1 MRKMRC
7 RRWRRIPPHS
17 GNEAGDKAA
26 TGVFLPHPGA
36 ICLRLRLR
44 EGTLWKH
51 MSRFRG
57 DCPAW
62 WAAGML
68 LALAVQSVAC
78 QSETPVTV
86 VDIPV
91 PPLVTNLEGEPTPPM
106 SVTPP
111 GSPAADCSRLSPGIA
126 EARLLTR
133 LQYDN
138 TVRDLLGELSVP
150 DRGFPEE
157 NLLLGFGN
165 NADAHRASLLLAER
179 HLAAAKDL
187 ATAAVARGT
196 DQLLPCPAGDRSE
209 ACVSS
214 FITQFGYKAFRRPIH
229 ADESAP
235 LLELWRTANA
245 NWGFD
250 EALQLLLQTFLQS
263 PQLLYR
269 TESAQPEPSP
279 AGAPAAA
286 GVGAVALD
294 AYQIASRLSYLLWNT
309 LPDAELFALAD
320 TGQLLD
326 AEVVRAQAR
335 RMLDDERARV
345 TVADFYRQ
353 WLGMSGFAGLTRDLP
368 DGVAEGSAADAFN
381 ASWQE
386 SLERFVQHTFW
397 DEGGNLA
404 ALLGSQTVF
413 LDTSLAGLYGMG
425 AADGFTAYQDS
436 NRAGIL
442 TQPGLMALLAH
453 ADQSAPVQRGKF
465 VREQVLCKPLPP
477 PPPDV
482 DTTPPDPDPGA
493 TTRERFRQHSAD
505 ARCSSCHRLL
515 EGVGFGL
522 EAFDQL
528 GRFRTEEFGIPV
540 DATGSVLDTGDK
552 ALDGAFD
559 GAQELAAKFAESPQ
573 VEACV
578 ATQWFR
584 YGMGRGEQVED
595 ICSLEQIKTDFSGAG
610 GDFRELL
617 IAMATTDA
625 FRFRPLGEQDLA
637 APVPGS
643 E

>member
-1 MRKMRC
+1 
-7 RRWRRIPPHS
+7 
-17 GNEAGDKAA
+17 
-26 TGVFLPHPGA
+26 
-36 ICLRLRLR
+36 
-44 EGTLWKH
+44 
-51 MSRFRG
+51 
-57 DCPAW
+57 
-62 WAAGML
+62 ML
-68 LALAVQSVAC
+68 LTVVQSLAC
-78 QSETPVTV
+78 QSETPPRV
-86 VDIPV
+86 VEISL
-91 PPLVTNLEGEPTPPM
+91 PPLVANPDANPTTPMAVAPPD
-106 SVTPP
+106 SSTV
-111 GSPAADCSRLSPGIA
+111 DCSKLSPGIA

-150 DRGFPEE
+150 ARGFPEE

-165 NADAHRASLLLAER
+165 NADAHRASLLLTER
-179 HLAAAKDL
+179 HLAAAEDL
-187 ATAAVARGT
+187 ATAAVARGV
-196 DQLLPCPAGDRSE
+196 DQLLPCAAGDRSE
-209 ACVSS
+209 GCISS
-214 FITQFGYKAFRRPIH
+214 FITQFGYRAYRRPIH

-235 LLELWRTANA
+235 LLELWRAANA
-245 NWGFD
+245 SWGFD
-250 EALQLLLQTFLQS
+250 EALQLLLQTFLQA

-269 TESAQPEPSP
+269 TESAQAEPSP
-279 AGAPAAA
+279 ASAAPVSA
-286 GVGAVALD
+286 GMGQAVTLD

-326 AEVVRAQAR
+326 KEIVREQAR
-335 RMLDDERARV
+335 RMIDDERARV
-345 TVADFYRQ
+345 TVADFYQQ

-368 DGVAEGSAADAFN
+368 GGVAEGGASDTFN
-381 ASWQE
+381 ASWQG

-397 DEGGNLA
+397 EEGGNLA

-413 LDTSLAGLYGMG
+413 LDAPLASLYGMPPG
-425 AADGFTAYQDS
+425 EGFSTFQDP

-505 ARCSSCHRLL
+505 ARCSSCHSLL

-540 DATGSVLDTGDK
+540 DTTGNLLATGDK
-552 ALDGAFD
+552 ELDGGFD
-559 GAQELAAKFAESPQ
+559 GAQELAAKFGESPQ
-573 VEACV
+573 VEACL

-584 YGMGRGEQVED
+584 YGMGRAEQQED
-595 ICSLEQIKTDFSGAG
+595 VCSLLQIKTDFAETG

-637 APVPGS
+637 GQ
-643 E
+643 

>member
-1 MRKMRC
+1 
-7 RRWRRIPPHS
+7 P
-17 GNEAGDKAA
+17 
-26 TGVFLPHPGA
+26 
-36 ICLRLRLR
+36 
-44 EGTLWKH
+44 
-51 MSRFRG
+51 
-57 DCPAW
+57 
-62 WAAGML
+62 
-68 LALAVQSVAC
+68 
-78 QSETPVTV
+78 
-86 VDIPV
+86 
-91 PPLVTNLEGEPTPPM
+91 GEPTLPAP
-106 SVTPP
+106 VTPP
-111 GSPAADCSRLSPGIA
+111 DPSTVDCSQISPGIA

-138 TVRDLLGELSVP
+138 TVRDLLGELAVP
-150 DRGFPEE
+150 ARSFPEE

-179 HLAAAKDL
+179 HLTAAEDL
-187 ATAAVARGT
+187 ATAAVARGV
-196 DQLLPCPAGDRSE
+196 DQLLPCAAGDRSE
-209 ACVSS
+209 ACISS
-214 FITQFGYKAFRRPIH
+214 FITEFGYRAFRRPIH
-229 ADESAP
+229 ADESTP

-245 NWGFD
+245 SWGFD

-269 TESAQPEPSP
+269 TESAQSEPSP
-279 AGAPAAA
+279 ASAPLVAAA
-286 GVGAVALD
+286 VGQAVTLD

-320 TGQLLD
+320 SGQLLD
-326 AEVVRAQAR
+326 KEIVREQAGR
-335 RMLDDERARV
+335 LIDDERARG
-345 TVADFYRQ
+345 TVADFYQQ

-368 DGVAEGSAADAFN
+368 GSASDAFN
-381 ASWQE
+381 ASWRE

-397 DEGGNLA
+397 EEGGNVA

-413 LDTSLAGLYGMG
+413 LDAPLAGLYGMAPG
-425 AADGFTAYQDS
+425 EGFGTYQDT

-465 VREQVLCKPLPP
+465 VREQLLCKPLPP

-505 ARCSSCHRLL
+505 ARCASCHSLL

-522 EAFDQL
+522 EAYDQL
-528 GRFRTEEFGIPV
+528 GRFRTDEFGIPV
-540 DATGSVLDTGDK
+540 DTTGNLLATGDK
-552 ALDGAFD
+552 ELDGDFD
-559 GAQELAAKFAESPQ
+559 GAQELAGKFAESPQ
-573 VEACV
+573 VEACL

-584 YGMGRGEQVED
+584 YGMGRGEQKED
-595 ICSLEQIKTDFSGAG
+595 VCSLLQIKTDFSETG

-625 FRFRPLGEQDLA
+625 FRFRALGDQDLSS
-637 APVPGS
+637 GS
-643 E
+643 Q